1 VPTNILRLVY
11 VVEFLIAV
19 MAVLTLWS
27 QIGGQGHLD
36 LMPWYLKLGLTMAMA
51 LITVMGTMAA
61 ISHPDPWNAKAIAF
75 VILGLLIACG
85 MAAASY
91 YYHIHENDEDEGDD
105 TTNTAMLD
113 RTNWTP
119 YADGGPLWPRGR
131 MSRGEWPG
139 GYRP

>member
-1 VPTNILRLVY
+1 M
-11 VVEFLIAV
+11 IAV

-91 YYHIHENDEDEGDD
+91 YYHVHENDEDEGDD

-113 RTNWTP
+113 HANGTA
-119 YADGGPLWPRGR
+119 YAAEGSGWAK
-131 MSRGEWPG
+131 GEWPG

>member
-1 VPTNILRLVY
+1 M
-11 VVEFLIAV
+11 IAV

-91 YYHIHENDEDEGDD
+91 YYHLHENDEDEGDD

-113 RTNWTP
+113 RPNWTA
-119 YADGGPLWPRGR
+119 YAAEGPGSSKGQWP
-131 MSRGEWPG
+131 E

>member
-1 VPTNILRLVY
+1 VY

-61 ISHPDPWNAKAIAF
+61 LSHPDPWNAKAIAF

-91 YYHIHENDEDEGDD
+91 YYHVHENDEDEGDD
-105 TTNTAMLD
+105 NTNTAMLD
-113 RTNWTP
+113 HTNWT
-119 YADGGPLWPRGR
+119 ASAAGAPLSHR
-131 MSRGEWPG
+131 SRTSGAKWPG
-139 GYRP
+139 GFRP